1 MNTRRRLF
9 SAGFVI
15 ILGLL
20 VSSWQTPA
28 SAHSSSQVSLGLY
41 SNLNWQSLTAKSLR
55 SMMKSNW
62 KEDLA
67 LENMGG
73 SLKILASP
81 RIDEMNL
88 GIKEPVVR
96 TVFPETPSWLW
107 SPPGEVTVPILMY
120 HHIGQADPSS
130 RYNVTEEAFAAQ
142 MQSLQDWGFTSI
154 SLSLLVESL
163 KVGAHLPPRPVV
175 ITFDDGY
182 LDVYE
187 KAWPVMERLGFT
199 GVVFV
204 ITGQM
209 EIKGYLHDNH
219 LRELASAG
227 WEIGSHTDSHSNLR
241 QIGVNL
247 DVEISGSKEILES
260 LLGVPV
266 RSFSFPYGL
275 TSTYVT
281 GLVKSAGYESA
292 VGLGGFSR
300 HVPETQYY
308 LSRIEVQGEFD
319 LLEFADLLPWSG
331 AVDPQ
336 PLIRNE
342 IQ

>member
-1 MNTRRRLF
+1 MNTPRRLF

-15 ILGLL
+15 VLGLL
-20 VSSWQTPA
+20 ISSWQTPA
-28 SAHSSSQVSLGLY
+28 SAHSSSQISSGPS
-41 SNLNWQSLTAKSLR
+41 SNLIWQSLAAKSLR
-55 SMMKSNW
+55 SRMKPTW
-62 KEDLA
+62 KKDLA
-67 LENMGG
+67 PENTAGG
-73 SLKILASP
+73 SKILASP
-81 RIDEMNL
+81 RLEEMNL
-88 GIKEPVVR
+88 GVKETVER
-96 TVFPETPSWLW
+96 TVYPETPSWLW
-107 SPPGEVTVPILMY
+107 SPPGEVVIPILMY

-130 RYNVTEEAFAAQ
+130 RYNVTEEKFADQ

-163 KVGAHLPPRPVV
+163 QVGAHLPPRPVV

-187 KAWPVMERLGFT
+187 KAWPVMQRLGFT
-199 GVVFV
+199 GVVYV

-209 EIKGYLHDNH
+209 EIKGYLHENH
-219 LRELASAG
+219 LKELASAG
-227 WEIGSHTDSHSNLR
+227 WEIGSHTDSHANLR
-241 QIGVNL
+241 QMGVNL
-247 DVEISGSKEILES
+247 DVEISRSKEILES
-260 LLGVPV
+260 LLGMPV

-275 TSTYVT
+275 TSPYVT
-281 GLVKSAGYESA
+281 SLVKSAGYESA

-319 LLEFADLLPWSG
+319 LLDFAGLLPWSG

>member
-1 MNTRRRLF
+1 
-9 SAGFVI
+9 
-15 ILGLL
+15 
-20 VSSWQTPA
+20 
-28 SAHSSSQVSLGLY
+28 
-41 SNLNWQSLTAKSLR
+41 
-55 SMMKSNW
+55 MKSNW
-62 KEDLA
+62 KKDLA
-67 LENMGG
+67 LGNTAGG
-73 SLKILASP
+73 SKILASP
-81 RIDEMNL
+81 RLDEMNL
-88 GIKEPVVR
+88 GVKEPVKK

-130 RYNVTEEAFAAQ
+130 RYNMTEEKFAAQ

-154 SLSLLVESL
+154 PLSLLVESL
-163 KVGAHLPPRPVV
+163 QVGAHLPPRPVV

-187 KAWPVMERLGFT
+187 KAWPVMQRLGFT

-209 EIKGYLHDNH
+209 EIKGYLHQNH
-219 LRELASAG
+219 LKELASAG
-227 WEIGSHTDSHSNLR
+227 WEIGSHTDSHANLR

-247 DVEISGSKEILES
+247 DVEISASKEILES

-275 TSTYVT
+275 TSPYVT
-281 GLVKSAGYESA
+281 GLVESAGYESA

-319 LLEFADLLPWSG
+319 LLDFAGLLPWSG